1 MQSTNATM
9 VSELR
14 ERLLGFNRK
23 VSRLEHTRFFQAP
36 GASLSLGEARGRVVS
51 IRSVVDATSEP
62 MVELELEAEVN
73 DFGLHHFDRE
83 NIEAVVLTYRMLT
96 QNNDRFAVARLA
108 DIYDHVHPVFRNT
121 FIDLREQYAIF
132 FAADSSLCP
141 NGVALSHGAILD
153 TVIYGEL
160 AHSNE
165 SKAAIFRQ
173 WTRWVAHEK
182 ALWLVFDHALRMSVE
197 FLRYFRDINAAI
209 LMLYFDTPVCE
220 EIVFKRLQEEGVV
233 RMELSFPEK
242 KDVSE

>member
-9 VSELR
+9 IPELR

-23 VSRLEHTRFFQAP
+23 VERLEHTRFFEAP
-36 GASLSLGEARGRVVS
+36 GASFSLVEARGRVVS
-51 IRSVVDATSEP
+51 IRSVIDATSEP
-62 MVELELEAEVN
+62 MVELELEAKVN
-73 DFGLHHFDRE
+73 DFALHHFDRE
-83 NIEAVVLTYRMLT
+83 NVEAVVLTYRMLT
-96 QNNDRFAVARLA
+96 QHNDRFAVARLT

-160 AHSNE
+160 AHSNK

-173 WTRWVAHEK
+173 WTRWIAHEK
-182 ALWLVFDHALRMSVE
+182 ALWLAFDHALRRSVE

-209 LMLYFDTPVCE
+209 LMLYFGIPVSE
-220 EIVFKRLQEEGVV
+220 EIVFKRLQEEGIL
-233 RMELSFPEK
+233 RMDLQF
-242 KDVSE
+242 SERKSISA